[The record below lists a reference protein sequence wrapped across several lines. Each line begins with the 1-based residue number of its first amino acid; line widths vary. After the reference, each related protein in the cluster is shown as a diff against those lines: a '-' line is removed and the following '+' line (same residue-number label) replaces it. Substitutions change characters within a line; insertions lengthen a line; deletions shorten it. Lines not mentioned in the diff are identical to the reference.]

1 MFIFLLFSVVSVL
14 CADPCTE
21 HLSSCRNCMST
32 SGCSFCATA
41 VGLGQCVPNNGSLAM
56 ICGLFSGQNQTS
68 LITNIAQC
76 KAPRAFA
83 ARH

>member
-1 MFIFLLFSVVSVL
+1 MLFIFVLFFASVL

-32 SGCSFCATA
+32 NGCSFCATA
-41 VGLGQCVPNNGSLAM
+41 VGLGQCVPKNGSLAT
-56 ICGLFSGQNQTS
+56 ICGVFSGQNQTTVIS
-68 LITNIAQC
+68 DIAQC